1 MNHHIVQLI
10 PGLDRIAGAERQTM
24 LLAEGLRR
32 RGWRVTVVALSGTGA
47 SQADRL
53 SDAGVDFLCLGMRKG
68 LADPRGWW
76 RFQQWLR
83 RERPN
88 VIHAHLPHAAW
99 FARWSR
105 LAARLFNGPAPF
117 LHASAAPAVPVFVPV
132 FLDTLHS
139 SAAGGI
145 GRRLGYRSSRWLPDC
160 VTAVSRAAA
169 EAHLRAGMVSPSRLE
184 IVQNGVDAEA
194 FRQDPHV
201 RAAAR
206 AELGAK
212 PEMEEEFLWLA
223 AGRLDPVKDYP
234 TLLQAMTRVP
244 APARLL
250 IAGSG
255 PLEAG
260 LRALAGR
267 LGLAERVR
275 FLGFCGDI
283 ARWMQAADGFV
294 LASRRE
300 GLPMV
305 LLEAA
310 AAGLPAVATDIPG
323 TREAIVDG
331 QTGRLAAPGDPAAL
345 AAAMKT
351 IMQLSGAERAAM
363 SAHARQ
369 RAVKQFGIEAVLDRW
384 ERLYAET
391 MAARARSTARA
402 ACVSGSQRRDGARER
417 QPHKAVPPAKGGAAE
432 IP

>member
-24 LLAEGLRR
+24 LLAAGLRR
-32 RGWRVTVVALSGTGA
+32 RGWRVTLVTLSGTGA
-47 SQADRL
+47 SQAARL
-53 SDAGVDFLCLGMRKG
+53 RAAGVDFLSLGMRKG

-76 RFQQWLR
+76 RFQRWLR
-83 RERPN
+83 RERPD

-99 FARWSR
+99 FARGSR
-105 LAARLFNGPAPF
+105 LALRLFNGPVF
-117 LHASAAPAVPVFVPV
+117 LHACAVPVAPV
-132 FLDTLHS
+132 LIDTLHS
-139 SAAGGI
+139 SATGGI

-169 EAHLRAGMVSPSRLE
+169 EAHLRAGMVSPARLE
-184 IVQNGVDAEA
+184 VAPNGVDAET
-194 FRQDPHV
+194 FRQDPHL

-206 AELGAK
+206 ADLGAK
-212 PEMEEEFLWLA
+212 PEMEQEFLWLA
-223 AGRLDPVKDYP
+223 AGRLEPVKDYP
-234 TLLQAMTRVP
+234 TLLQAMTSVP
-244 APARLL
+244 EPSRLL

-255 PLEAG
+255 PLEAE

-267 LGLAERVR
+267 LGLGERVR
-275 FLGFCGDI
+275 FLGFCGDM

-300 GLPMV
+300 GLPMA

-323 TREAIVDG
+323 AREAVADG

-351 IMQLSGAERAAM
+351 IMELPGAERAAM
-363 SAHARQ
+363 SAHARR
-369 RAVKQFGIEAVLDRW
+369 RAVQQFGIETVLDRW

-391 MAARARSTARA
+391 MAARAPSTARA
-402 ACVSGSQRRDGARER
+402 ACVSGS
-417 QPHKAVPPAKGGAAE
+417 
-432 IP
+432 